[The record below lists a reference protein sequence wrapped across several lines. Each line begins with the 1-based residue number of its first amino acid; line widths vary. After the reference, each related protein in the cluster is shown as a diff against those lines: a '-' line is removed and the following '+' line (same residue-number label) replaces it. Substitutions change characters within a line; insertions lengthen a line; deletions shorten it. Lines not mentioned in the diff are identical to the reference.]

1 MDDKSKIQ
9 NSFNPFTFF
18 PQKFKADVPLRIEIQ
33 IYHSTIILQQEK
45 DKIREATENK
55 VTINNQLHLNEIDYR
70 I

>member
-18 PQKFKADVPLRIEIQ
+18 PQKFKADVPL
-33 IYHSTIILQQEK
+33 LQQEK